1 MSEKLDRACPTRAW
15 LSLPPQFSKCQLGLL
30 LIKGRLHWP
39 FSCFP
44 HKDTVVGLKA
54 WIFFYKIA
62 ILNVKAKAQVF
73 IVRMVSTQQAL
84 VGECFGARPD
94 MLSFMGRFK
103 GSEIIPSV
111 FERQAKGKS
120 NIFTLFGLFA
130 FLTYILLPQLTLSA
144 AGWQVK
150 STSGVLSS

>member
-1 MSEKLDRACPTRAW
+1 
-15 LSLPPQFSKCQLGLL
+15 
-30 LIKGRLHWP
+30 
-39 FSCFP
+39 
-44 HKDTVVGLKA
+44 
-54 WIFFYKIA
+54 
-62 ILNVKAKAQVF
+62 
-73 IVRMVSTQQAL
+73 MVSTQQAL
-84 VGECFGARPD
+84 VGKCFGARPD

-144 AGWQVK
+144 AG
-150 STSGVLSS
+150 